1 MSLHCAHSTLSDQ
14 PCHPCVQD
22 EEEVAAPVSRRGK
35 QMDVEEDDDDDD
47 EHEYMTPQGGF
58 VCDTVVADGLPKGAG
73 IPTEVQN
80 CSMLSQ

>member
-1 MSLHCAHSTLSDQ
+1 MSS
-14 PCHPCVQD
+14 CVQD
-22 EEEVAAPVSRRGK
+22 EEEVPAPVSRRGK

-73 IPTEVQN
+73 IPTEVQF
-80 CSMLSQ
+80 CSMLSK